1 MGLTDL
7 VFWIKISIGG
17 KEYLGVLDTR
27 AAISIVAKNILPV
40 GMMQNT
46 IPTVVLQQGEELLLQ
61 ALLAYPGDTI
71 WEPQIQ

>member
-7 VFWIKISIGG
+7 VFWITIIIGG

-61 ALLAYPGDTI
+61 TLLAYPGDTI
-71 WEPQIQ
+71 WELQIQ